1 MTDKISIRV
10 FLKATYNN
18 CAKYSSVLNIVCRN
32 VKLCDLVET
41 YRFMEE
47 FSFVVFRET
56 AILFSLKVQ
65 ATVFSRHTGKFS
77 ARPHG
82 VTFLNL
88 SIRSAVAVA

>member
-1 MTDKISIRV
+1 
-10 FLKATYNN
+10 
-18 CAKYSSVLNIVCRN
+18 
-32 VKLCDLVET
+32 
-41 YRFMEE
+41 MEE